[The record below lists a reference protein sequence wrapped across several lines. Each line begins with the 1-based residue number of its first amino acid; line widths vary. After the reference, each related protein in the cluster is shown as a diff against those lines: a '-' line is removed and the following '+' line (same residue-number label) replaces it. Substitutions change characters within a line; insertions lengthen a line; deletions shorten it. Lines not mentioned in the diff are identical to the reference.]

1 MKRKGKFTYFIRY
14 DSAIEKPI
22 TLHEM
27 LHCYF
32 LIEYPVKQLE
42 QLSTQQSMPTQD
54 EKKTEQK
61 ESMEEGMESEDEEE
75 AIEEGYEEYDPAY
88 EVDGDSI
95 IEEDDEEFIE
105 EASE

>member
-1 MKRKGKFTYFIRY
+1 
-14 DSAIEKPI
+14 
-22 TLHEM
+22 M

-32 LIEYPVKQLE
+32 FIEYPVKQLE

-61 ESMEEGMESEDEEE
+61 ESMKEGMESEDEEE

-88 EVDGDSI
+88 EVDDDSI
-95 IEEDDEEFIE
+95 TEEDDVEFIE